1 MFDKF
6 ESQQFDSLQALID
19 SITPEIHENLK
30 TAVEIGRWAN
40 GDKLTPEQ
48 LEHSLQAIIA
58 YEARHLSEEQRI
70 GFIDTSG
77 LKKSACDAPDPLLDS
92 ARHDDHHSSCGSE
105 PARDASLIASTRDH
119 LH

>member
-6 ESQQFDSLQALID
+6 ESQQFDSLQTLID

-30 TAVEIGRWAN
+30 AAVEIGRWAN
-40 GDKLTPEQ
+40 GDRLTPEQ

-77 LKKSACDAPDPLLDS
+77 LKKSACDAPDP
-92 ARHDDHHSSCGSE
+92 ARDDDHGSSCGSE
-105 PARDASLIASTRDH
+105 PARDSSLIATTRH
-119 LH
+119 QLH

>member
-1 MFDKF
+1 MSNQL
-6 ESQQFDSLQALID
+6 ESRQFDSLQTLID

-58 YEARHLSEEQRI
+58 YEARYLSEEQRI
-70 GFIDTSG
+70 GFIDISR
-77 LKKSACDAPDPLLDS
+77 LKKSVCDAPDS
-92 ARHDDHHSSCGSE
+92 ARDDDHHSSCGSE
-105 PARDASLIASTRDH
+105 PARDSSLIATTRDH

>member
-77 LKKSACDAPDPLLDS
+77 LKKSACDAPDP
-92 ARHDDHHSSCGSE
+92 ARDDVHHSSCGSE
-105 PARDASLIASTRDH
+105 PARDASLIATTRDH